1 MKRLVSIAIA
11 VVLTCMAVMVNTA
24 YAEHD
29 SLTGGSEQDNG
40 TEFHVVDDLYVGGW
54 KGTWNDPD
62 VEIYGFSMFGS
73 TTAYNNRWHDWS
85 SSLQGKMPTTSTGAV
100 VILGDLVVGST
111 AYFHRSVEFNA
122 TSTFTAGAYFPSA
135 SKVNFVNG
143 SSVTFESVRNIY
155 INGGE
160 SGKALFYDPT
170 TGSLKWD
177 TPSAYISGDGL
188 GDHTARQDLDMAG
201 YSIKN
206 IKELQFG
213 DNNLYISTN
222 ASHFGGQGGGVNI
235 STNAQV
241 NGDLY
246 VVGVVTATKFYGDGS
261 SLTGVATLTN
271 TTPWRI
277 LRVNDS
283 QHLIDAGMYQE
294 GSNGITVDASSFT
307 VVNTALFKSSVTIE
321 GDASSGVGLV
331 VNAGKTSTFGG
342 DVTAEA
348 NLTVNGNATIKG
360 NAQLGDAVTDNHK
373 IFGSLQAGALD
384 SGKFMQIKDDNGS
397 VVAYFKKKQ
406 Q

>member
-1 MKRLVSIAIA
+1 MKRLVAIAVA

-29 SLTGGSEQDNG
+29 SLTGGNEQDNG

-54 KGTWNDPD
+54 NGTWNDPD

-73 TTAYNNRWHDWS
+73 TTAYNNRWGDWAN
-85 SSLQGKMPTTSTGAV
+85 LQGKMPTTSTGTV

-111 AYFHRSVEFNA
+111 AYFHRGVEFNA
-122 TSTFTAGAYFPSA
+122 ISTFTAGATFPT
-135 SKVNFVNG
+135 G
-143 SSVTFESVRNIY
+143 SSVTYSSIGNIWVNDGTAGWA
-155 INGGE
+155 IRKAANGNLE
-160 SGKALFYDPT
+160 WYNPLQY
-170 TGSLKWD
+170 
-177 TPSAYISGDGL
+177 GDNL
-188 GDHTARQDLDMAG
+188 GDHTATQDLDMAG
-201 YSIKN
+201 HSIKN

-213 DNNLYISTN
+213 DANLYISTN

-246 VVGVVTATKFYGDGS
+246 VVGVVTATKFYGDASG
-261 SLTGVATLTN
+261 LTGVATLTN

-283 QHLIDAGMYQE
+283 QQVIDAGIYQE

-321 GDASSGVGLV
+321 GDANGVGLV

-342 DVTAEA
+342 DVTAQA
-348 NLTVNGNATIKG
+348 NLTVNGNATIGNDTVNNTHTIKG
-360 NAQLGDAVTDNHK
+360 AVTIHADPAISK
-373 IFGSLQAGALD
+373 KL
-384 SGKFMQIKDDNGS
+384 MQIDDGTN
-397 VVAYFKKKQ
+397 VVAYFKKK
-406 Q
+406 

>member
-1 MKRLVSIAIA
+1 MKRLVAIAVA

-54 KGTWNDPD
+54 RGTWNDPD

-73 TTAYNNRWHDWS
+73 TTAYNNRWGEWAN
-85 SSLQGKMPTTSTGAV
+85 LQGKMPTTSTGAV

-111 AYFHRSVEFNA
+111 AYFHRGIEFA
-122 TSTFTAGAYFPSA
+122 AISTFTAGATFPNA
-135 SKVNFVNG
+135 SKVNFVSG
-143 SSVTFESVRNIY
+143 SSVTYGSAQDIY
-155 INGGE
+155 INDG
-160 SGKALFYDPT
+160 STNQVLAKDSD
-170 TGSLKWD
+170 GSLKWAD
-177 TPSAYISGDGL
+177 AGSLVSGDNL
-188 GDHTARQDLDMAG
+188 GDHTARQDLNMAG

-213 DNNLYISTN
+213 DANLYISTN
-222 ASHFGGQGGGVNI
+222 ASHFGGQGAGVYI

-283 QHLIDAGMYQE
+283 QQVINAGIYQE

-307 VVNTALFKSSVTIE
+307 VVNTALFKSSVTVE
-321 GDASSGVGLV
+321 GDTNGVGLV
-331 VNAGKTSTFGG
+331 VNA
-342 DVTAEA
+342 
-348 NLTVNGNATIKG
+348 NATIG
-360 NAQLGDAVTDNHK
+360 SNTANNSHTINGAVTVHANPASK
-373 IFGSLQAGALD
+373 KL
-384 SGKFMQIKDDNGS
+384 MQIDDGTN
-397 VVAYFKKKQ
+397 VVAYFKKK
-406 Q
+406 